1 MDASAPGPYLA
12 RIVQKGSSMLRIW
25 GRNSSSNVM
34 KVLWLCEELAIPFQ
48 RIDAGGAFG
57 VTQEPAYLAKN
68 PNALVPTIEEP
79 DGFTLWESNTILRY
93 LARAHAAGHPIYP
106 AAPRAAAD
114 VERWMDWQLSA
125 LNGQM
130 GTIFLTLVRTPEAQR
145 DMAAVERAR
154 QAAAKL
160 WAMLEPRLAAQDFVC
175 GPHLTL
181 ADVALGV
188 YVHRWFALPIERP
201 ALPALLAW
209 YGRLKARPGYATH
222 CAGPLG

>member
-1 MDASAPGPYLA
+1 
-12 RIVQKGSSMLRIW
+12 MLRIW
-25 GRNSSSNVM
+25 GRKTSSNVM
-34 KVLWLCEELAIPFQ
+34 KVLWLCEELAIPFE

-79 DGFTLWESNTILRY
+79 DGFALWESNTILRY
-93 LARAHAAGHPIYP
+93 LARSRAAGHPICP
-106 AAPRAAAD
+106 SAPREAAD

-125 LNGQM
+125 LNGAM
-130 GTIFLTLVRTPEAQR
+130 TPIFFTYVRTPEPQR
-145 DMAAVERAR
+145 DYAAAEKAR

-160 WAMLEPRLAAQDFVC
+160 WAMVEPRLARQDFIC

-188 YVHRWFALPIERP
+188 YVHRWFVLPIERP
-201 ALPALLAW
+201 AMPGLVAW
-209 YGRLKARPGYATH
+209 YERLKARPGYAKH
-222 CAGPLG
+222 CTAPLS